1 MATTAA
7 HNRDGGHKQSATEQ
21 IGTPDKTMGIET
33 AIRDKDKSWSL
44 WSCDNVKR
52 QRQII
57 KLKIKKLHK
66 GLCLLTCTAG

>member
-44 WSCDNVKR
+44 WSCDNVKET
-52 QRQII
+52 
-57 KLKIKKLHK
+57 KTNYKIKNKK
-66 GLCLLTCTAG
+66 IT